1 MISANMPYKK
11 SFKTINGKSIAFVDV
26 GEGDPIVLL
35 HGNPTSSY
43 LWRNVIPHLEGM
55 GRVIAPDLIGQ
66 GDSDKLPASDG
77 PDRYSFQVAYDYLA
91 GLLDEL
97 DANQNVTLVIHD
109 WGSAL
114 GFYWAQQHG
123 AAVKGIAYMEGI
135 VCPVGWEDWPESAR
149 GIFKGFRSDK
159 GEDLI
164 LQRNMFVEAV
174 LPSSVI
180 RKLDAEE
187 MEHYRRAFSTP
198 DDHLEGMGRV
208 IAPDLIG
215 QGDSDKLPAS
225 DGPDRYSFQ
234 VAYDYL
240 AGLLD
245 ELDANQNVTL
255 VIHDWGSA
263 LGFYWAQQHGAA
275 VKGIAYMEGIVCP
288 VGWEDWPESA
298 RGIFKGFRSD
308 KGEDLILQRNMFVE
322 AVLPS
327 SVIRKL
333 DAEEMEHYRRAFSTP
348 DDRQPTLNWPRQIPI
363 DGEPE
368 HMVKLVDSYGQW
380 MLENTSLPKLFI
392 NATPGS
398 ILTGKA
404 REFCRTWPN
413 QREVTVAG
421 THFIQEDSPDEIG
434 SAVAEWLN
442 SL

>member
-180 RKLDAEE
+180 RKL
-187 MEHYRRAFSTP
+187 
-198 DDHLEGMGRV
+198 
-208 IAPDLIG
+208 
-215 QGDSDKLPAS
+215 
-225 DGPDRYSFQ
+225 
-234 VAYDYL
+234 
-240 AGLLD
+240 
-245 ELDANQNVTL
+245 
-255 VIHDWGSA
+255 GS
-263 LGFYWAQQHGAA
+263 
-275 VKGIAYMEGIVCP
+275 
-288 VGWEDWPESA
+288 
-298 RGIFKGFRSD
+298 
-308 KGEDLILQRNMFVE
+308 
-322 AVLPS
+322 
-327 SVIRKL
+327 
-333 DAEEMEHYRRAFSTP
+333 EEMEHYRRAFSTP

-380 MLENTSLPKLFI
+380 MLQNTSLPKLFI
-392 NATPGS
+392 DATPGS

-421 THFIQEDSPDEIG
+421 THFIQEDSPNEIG

>member
-1 MISANMPYKK
+1 MISANMPYTK

-180 RKLDAEE
+180 RKL
-187 MEHYRRAFSTP
+187 
-198 DDHLEGMGRV
+198 G
-208 IAPDLIG
+208 
-215 QGDSDKLPAS
+215 
-225 DGPDRYSFQ
+225 
-234 VAYDYL
+234 
-240 AGLLD
+240 
-245 ELDANQNVTL
+245 
-255 VIHDWGSA
+255 
-263 LGFYWAQQHGAA
+263 
-275 VKGIAYMEGIVCP
+275 
-288 VGWEDWPESA
+288 
-298 RGIFKGFRSD
+298 
-308 KGEDLILQRNMFVE
+308 
-322 AVLPS
+322 
-327 SVIRKL
+327 
-333 DAEEMEHYRRAFSTP
+333 AEEMEHYRRAFSTP